1 MNNIELK
8 SINKTKQVV
17 QFFEEI
23 LARNDED
30 PFISAKEAIDLM
42 NDTKENEYPWNE
54 IDAIWK
60 KEIDDKGIEGFILK
74 ARDRQFTLLAKHPL
88 FVKLYGNP
96 TAIVQ
101 AANCYLH
108 HIKDQKSGKL
118 VEIYGMLKTRLSMLN
133 KNKKEIDTYL
143 KEKQNQNSF
152 SLEVATRMTLSL
164 LPQDSSIKGL
174 VFFLGCLPGGISIDW
189 LKRIHES
196 F

>member
-74 ARDRQFTLLAKHPL
+74 ARDR
-88 FVKLYGNP
+88 
-96 TAIVQ
+96 
-101 AANCYLH
+101 
-108 HIKDQKSGKL
+108 
-118 VEIYGMLKTRLSMLN
+118 
-133 KNKKEIDTYL
+133 
-143 KEKQNQNSF
+143 
-152 SLEVATRMTLSL
+152 
-164 LPQDSSIKGL
+164 
-174 VFFLGCLPGGISIDW
+174 
-189 LKRIHES
+189 
-196 F
+196 